1 MAGSVSVAGRDH
13 DADGDESSAELAHR
27 DVYHPVR
34 FDLHQAPNLTL
45 AEEGRKT
52 SRWGNAEWQGHRKGP
67 GARRGGGRSWVG
79 HGASKVIL
87 HSILERIQ
95 PSTHY
100 SLPAVTAVLGAVD
113 TGQ

>member
-1 MAGSVSVAGRDH
+1 MSRGVEGEGERILEDGSRLNLYATGYPQQGAADRGGKRVAGSVSVAGRDH

-52 SRWGNAEWQGHRKGP
+52 SR
-67 GARRGGGRSWVG
+67 
-79 HGASKVIL
+79 
-87 HSILERIQ
+87 
-95 PSTHY
+95 
-100 SLPAVTAVLGAVD
+100 
-113 TGQ
+113 